1 MSAQEEGIDQQVIE
15 KRPRVRVDV
24 GERGS
29 LLLELVLQSEAFDV
43 RLAKLRVGDYAIS
56 DEIVI
61 ERKSF
66 ADLQTSIIDGRLFSQ
81 AARLAHEAARGLVLV
96 EGRPPV
102 EPRVHPNAITGAVLS
117 LAIDWRLPVIFTDG
131 PVESFLVLR
140 LLAQRHSQAPSLLLA
155 RHDYKPKRLTSRRA
169 HVLQGLP
176 GVGPAIAQRILAIFG
191 TVEAAMIADAEELAA
206 VPGIGARKA
215 EAIRNVLQ

>member
-1 MSAQEEGIDQQVIE
+1 MSVQEEGIDKE
-15 KRPRVRVDV
+15 ALAKRPGLRVDV

-29 LLLELVLQSEAFDV
+29 SLLELVLQSEAFDV

-81 AARLAHEAARGLVLV
+81 AARLAHEAARGLLLV
-96 EGRPPV
+96 EGRPPI

-131 PVESFLVLR
+131 PVESLLV
-140 LLAQRHSQAPSLLLA
+140 LA
-155 RHDYKPKRLTSRRA
+155 RHDYKPKRLTSRKT

-176 GVGPAIAQRILAIFG
+176 GVGPAIAQRMLAIFG
-191 TVEAAMIADAEELAA
+191 TVEAAMIADAEDLAA